1 MWMPFKAGMRMGRC
15 AARVARAGSL
25 SGHPGSSSSGFL
37 MGQRVSG
44 VGYIQVDY
52 QWACLLA

>member
-1 MWMPFKAGMRMGRC
+1 MPFKAGMRMGRC